1 MRRKNARHEND
12 DDGRRIADMSS
23 LADLTYTG
31 SNPFVKKHKDME
43 NINEDRSQAQNASD
57 GPPFT
62 KKETRAFVF
71 YSLKMTL
78 AIASVFILAF
88 AVFILFCVFVWFK

>member
-1 MRRKNARHEND
+1 MCRKKTKFED

-23 LADLTYTG
+23 LSDLTYTG
-31 SNPFVKKHKDME
+31 SNPFVKNQKDLE
-43 NINEDRSQAQNASD
+43 IKSGDRSEAQNAAE
-57 GPPFT
+57 GPPLT

-78 AIASVFILAF
+78 VISSVFIAAF
-88 AVFILFCVFVWFK
+88 AVFILFCIFVWFK